1 MARTTEINMS
11 DAIRLEVLPPA
22 DGALSTAL
30 TYSTHPDRDG
40 LGAARGI
47 LSGVVLALPFWAFV
61 AYLFW

>member
-1 MARTTEINMS
+1 MEINMS

-22 DGALSTAL
+22 DGTPSTAL

-47 LSGVVLALPFWAFV
+47 LSGIVLALPLWAFV
-61 AYLFW
+61 SYLFW

>member
-1 MARTTEINMS
+1 MEINMS

-22 DGALSTAL
+22 DGTLSTAL
-30 TYSTHPDRDG
+30 ADANSPDRDG

-47 LSGVVLALPFWAFV
+47 LSGIVLALPFWAFV